1 MAQPKYITDIDKLT
15 HIPEKDRQKLK
26 SITEKFV
33 FRVNDYY
40 LNLIDWNDPA
50 DPIRKLVIPNEDELG
65 EYGRWDA
72 SDEDTNYVVPG
83 CQHKYGSTALL
94 IVSEVCG
101 AYCRYCFR
109 KRLFRNDVKE
119 AVSDVEPGLQYIAEH
134 PEISNVLLTGGDSLI
149 LGTPKLRTIFE
160 RLRAIDH
167 VKIIR
172 LGSKLPVFN
181 PMRIYEDEGLLD
193 LIREHSTPE
202 KRIYVMAHI
211 NHPREITAEAI
222 KGFEALH
229 QAGAIVVNQTPVLRG
244 INDDPTVL
252 GELLDRLS
260 WAGVTPYYFFVNRPV
275 AGNKAFVLPLKEV
288 YEIVEKAKAL
298 TSGLGKQVRLSMS
311 HTSGKIEILAI
322 ENGKAYL
329 KYHQSR
335 DGDYGKFMTLDC
347 PDEAS
352 WFDDLPGNKKYWEKP
367 KKKTDAVKS
376 VNAMPELPANIR
388 IVKAATREGKQ
399 PISQGH

>member
-1 MAQPKYITDIDKLT
+1 MAQPKYITDLDK
-15 HIPEKDRQKLK
+15 IPQIPLQEREKLK
-26 SITEKFV
+26 PITEKFV

-40 LNLIDWNDPA
+40 LSLINWNDPN
-50 DPIRKLVIPNEDELG
+50 DPIKKLVIPNEGELQ

-83 CQHKYGSTALL
+83 CQHKYRTTALL
-94 IVSEVCG
+94 LVSEVCG

-119 AVSDVEPGLQYIAEH
+119 AMSDVEEGIAYIARH
-134 PEISNVLLTGGDSLI
+134 PEINNVLLTGGDSLI
-149 LGTPKLRTIFE
+149 LSTARLGKILG
-160 RLRAIDH
+160 RLRAIEH

-181 PMRIYEDEGLLD
+181 PMRIYEDEALLD
-193 LIREHSTPE
+193 LIRTFSTSD

-211 NHPREITAEAI
+211 NHPREITEEA
-222 KGFEALH
+222 KRGFEALH
-229 QAGAIVVNQTPVLRG
+229 QAGAIVVNQTPVLKG
-244 INDDPTVL
+244 INDDPAVL
-252 GELLDRLS
+252 GELLDKLS

-275 AGNKAFVLPLKEV
+275 AGNREFVLPLKKV
-288 YEIVEKAKAL
+288 YDIVEEAKAL
-298 TSGLGKQVRLSMS
+298 TSGLGKRVRLSMS

-335 DGDYGKFMTLDC
+335 DGEYGKFMVLDC
-347 PDEAS
+347 SEEAA
-352 WFDDLPGNKKYWEKP
+352 WFDDLPGNERYWKKP
-367 KKKTDAVKS
+367 VKKTDVIVS
-376 VNAMPELPANIR
+376 VNELPEVPAARRAMP
-388 IVKAATREGKQ
+388 
-399 PISQGH
+399 S

>member
-1 MAQPKYITDIDKLT
+1 MAQPKYITDIGKLT
-15 HIPEKDRQKLK
+15 QIPESDREKLHR
-26 SITEKFV
+26 ITDKFV

-40 LNLIDWNDPA
+40 LNLIDWDNPD
-50 DPIRKLVIPNEDELG
+50 DPIRKLIIPNEDELG

-72 SDEDTNYVVPG
+72 SDEDTNYVVEG
-83 CQHKYGSTALL
+83 CQHKYKSTALL

-119 AVSDVEPGLQYIAEH
+119 AVNNVEPGLQYIADH

-172 LGSKLPVFN
+172 LGSKMPVFN
-181 PMRIYEDEGLLD
+181 PMRIYEDEALLE
-193 LIREHSTPE
+193 LIRTHSTTD

-211 NHPREITAEAI
+211 NHPREITPEA
-222 KGFEALH
+222 KRGFEALH

-244 INDDPTVL
+244 INDDPAVL

-275 AGNKAFVLPLKEV
+275 AGNKAFVLSLKEV
-288 YEIVEKAKAL
+288 YDIVEGAKAR
-298 TSGLGKQVRLSMS
+298 TSGLGKRVRLSMS

-322 ENGKAYL
+322 EEGKAYL

-335 DGDYGKFMTLDC
+335 DNEYGKFMVLDC
-347 PDEAS
+347 PDDAS
-352 WFDDLPGNKKYWEKP
+352 WFDDLPGNELHWKKP
-367 KKKTDAVKS
+367 AKKSDKIVS
-376 VNAMPELPANIR
+376 VNSLDDMPQRGRKLMAGR
-388 IVKAATREGKQ
+388 
-399 PISQGH
+399 

>member
-1 MAQPKYITDIDKLT
+1 MQPKYITDIDKIT
-15 HIPEKDRQKLK
+15 SIPEEERKRLK
-26 SITEKFV
+26 RITDKFV

-40 LNLIDWNDPA
+40 LSLINWDDPN
-50 DPIRKLVIPNEDELG
+50 DPIRKLVIPNEGELS

-83 CQHKYGSTALL
+83 CQHKYRTTALL

-119 AVSDVEPGLQYIAEH
+119 AMSDVTPGLEYIAAH
-134 PEISNVLLTGGDSLI
+134 PEINNVLLTGGDSLI
-149 LGTPKLRTIFE
+149 LATSKLRYIFE
-160 RLRAIDH
+160 KLRRMEH

-181 PMRIYEDEGLLD
+181 PMRIYEDRELLD
-193 LIREHSTPE
+193 TIREFSSPQQ
-202 KRIYVMAHI
+202 RIYVMAHV
-211 NHPREITAEAI
+211 NHPRELTPQAFKA
-222 KGFEALH
+222 FEALH
-229 QAGAIVVNQTPVLRG
+229 EAGAIVVNQTPVLKG
-244 INDDPTVL
+244 INDDPVVL
-252 GELLDRLS
+252 GELLDKLS

-275 AGNKAFVLPLKEV
+275 AGNKEFVLPLKKV
-288 YEIVEKAKAL
+288 YEIVEGAKAR
-298 TSGLGKQVRLSMS
+298 TSGLGKRVRLSMS

-335 DGDYGKFMTLDC
+335 DGEYGKFMVLDC
-347 PDEAS
+347 PDDAA
-352 WFDDLPGNKKYWEKP
+352 WFDDLPGSERMWVKP
-367 KKKTDAVKS
+367 KKKANVVS
-376 VNAMPELPANIR
+376 VNELPDYPRKLAR
-388 IVKAATREGKQ
+388 PKLQTTGRRSG
-399 PISQGH
+399 

>member
-1 MAQPKYITDIDKLT
+1 MAQPKYITDIGKLSQ
-15 HIPEKDRQKLK
+15 IPQVERDRLK
-26 SITEKFV
+26 EITEKFV

-40 LNLIDWNDPA
+40 LRLIDWTDPN
-50 DPIRKLVIPNEDELG
+50 DPIRKLVIPNEGELA

-72 SDEDTNYVVPG
+72 SDEDTNYAAPG
-83 CQHKYGSTALL
+83 CQHKYRSTALL

-119 AVSDVEPGLQYIAEH
+119 AMADVEPGLAYIEEH

-149 LGTPKLRTIFE
+149 LATAKIRMIVE

-172 LGSKLPVFN
+172 FGSKLPVFN
-181 PMRIYEDEGLLD
+181 PMRIYEDEALLE
-193 LIREHSTPE
+193 LFRAHSTPD

-211 NHPREITAEAI
+211 NHPREITAEA
-222 KGFEALH
+222 KRCFDALH
-229 QAGAIVVNQTPVLRG
+229 EAGVIVVNQTPVLRG
-244 INDDPTVL
+244 INDDPAVL
-252 GELLDRLS
+252 GELLDKLS

-275 AGNKAFVLPLKEV
+275 AGNKSFVLSLPEV
-288 YEIVEKAKAL
+288 YRIVEEAKAR
-298 TSGLGKQVRLSMS
+298 TSGLGKRVRLSMS

-335 DGDYGKFMTLDC
+335 DGDYGKFMVLDC
-347 PDEAS
+347 PQDAA
-352 WFDDLPGNKKYWEKP
+352 WFDDLPGNERFWSKP
-367 KKKTDAVKS
+367 KKREMSVVS
-376 VNAMPELPANIR
+376 VNEMPEYTGR
-388 IVKAATREGKQ
+388 R
-399 PISQGH
+399 

>member
-1 MAQPKYITDIDKLT
+1 MTQPKYIINLDRVAQ
-15 HIPEKDRQKLK
+15 IPEQEREQLK
-26 SITEKFV
+26 RITEKFV

-40 LNLIDWNDPA
+40 LNLIDWDDPA
-50 DPIRKLVIPNEDELG
+50 DPIRKLVIPNTDELM

-83 CQHKYGSTALL
+83 CQHKYNTTALL

-119 AVSDVEPGLQYIAEH
+119 AVNDVEPGLQYIAEH
-134 PEISNVLLTGGDSLI
+134 PEINNVLLTGGDSLM

-167 VKIIR
+167 VNIIR

-181 PMRIYEDEGLLD
+181 PMRIYEDELL
-193 LIREHSTPE
+193 LESIKEYSTAE

-211 NHPREITAEAI
+211 NHPREITAEAMR
-222 KGFEALH
+222 GFEALH

-244 INDDPTVL
+244 INDDPEIL
-252 GELLDRLS
+252 GDLLDKLS

-275 AGNKAFVLPLKEV
+275 AGNRSFVLPLKEV
-288 YEIVEKAKAL
+288 YSIVEQAKAR
-298 TSGLGKQVRLSMS
+298 TSGLGKRVRLSMS

-322 ENGKAYL
+322 EDGKAYL

-335 DGDYGKFMTLDC
+335 DNEYGKFMILDC
-347 PDEAS
+347 PDDAS
-352 WFDDLPGNKKYWEKP
+352 WFDDLPGNEQYWHKP
-367 KKKTDAVKS
+367 MKKTDKVVS
-376 VNAMPELPANIR
+376 VNSMADMPLAR
-388 IVKAATREGKQ
+388 R
-399 PISQGH
+399 

>member
-1 MAQPKYITDIDKLT
+1 MPQPKYITDMDK
-15 HIPEKDRQKLK
+15 IPQIPLQEREKLK
-26 SITEKFV
+26 PITEKFV

-40 LNLIDWNDPA
+40 LSLINWNDPN
-50 DPIRKLVIPNEDELG
+50 DPIKKLVIPNEGELL

-83 CQHKYGSTALL
+83 CQHKYRTTALL
-94 IVSEVCG
+94 LVSEVCG

-119 AVSDVEPGLQYIAEH
+119 AMSDVEEGIAYIAQH
-134 PEISNVLLTGGDSLI
+134 PEINNVLLTGGDSLI
-149 LGTPKLRTIFE
+149 LSTARLGNILSK
-160 RLRAIDH
+160 LRAIEH

-181 PMRIYEDEGLLD
+181 PMRIYEDEALLD
-193 LIREHSTPE
+193 LIRSFSSAD

-211 NHPREITAEAI
+211 NHPREITEEA
-222 KGFEALH
+222 KRGFEALH
-229 QAGAIVVNQTPVLRG
+229 RAGAIVVNQTPVLKG
-244 INDDPTVL
+244 INDDPAVL
-252 GELLDRLS
+252 GELLDKLS

-275 AGNKAFVLPLKEV
+275 AGNSEFVLPLKQV
-288 YEIVEKAKAL
+288 YAIVEQAKAL
-298 TSGLGKQVRLSMS
+298 TSGLGKRVRLSMS

-335 DGDYGKFMTLDC
+335 DGEYGKFMVLDC
-347 PDEAS
+347 PEEAA
-352 WFDDLPGNKKYWEKP
+352 WFDDLPGNERYWHKP
-367 KKKTDAVKS
+367 VKKTDAIVS
-376 VNAMPELPANIR
+376 VNELPEVPAVR
-388 IVKAATREGKQ
+388 RA
-399 PISQGH
+399 ISS

>member
-1 MAQPKYITDIDKLT
+1 MAQPKYITNIDQIKE
-15 HIPEKDRQKLK
+15 IPELEREKLK
-26 SITEKFV
+26 KITEKYV

-40 LNLIDWNDPA
+40 LSLIDWENPN
-50 DPIRKLVIPNEDELG
+50 DPIRKLVIPNEGELA

-72 SDEDTNYVVPG
+72 SDEVTNYVVPG
-83 CQHKYGSTALL
+83 CQHKYATTALL

-119 AVSDVEPGLQYIAEH
+119 AMSNVEPGLQYIAEH
-134 PEISNVLLTGGDSLI
+134 PEINNVLLTGGDSLI
-149 LGTPKLRTIFE
+149 LSTNKLKMIIE
-160 RLRAIDH
+160 RLRAIEH

-181 PMRIYEDEGLLD
+181 PMRIFEDEQLLH

-202 KRIYVMAHI
+202 KRIYIMAHI
-211 NHPREITAEAI
+211 NHPTEITEEAR
-222 KGFEALH
+222 KGFQALH
-229 QAGAIVVNQTPVLRG
+229 DAGAIVVNQTPVLKG
-244 INDDPTVL
+244 INDDPKVL
-252 GELLDRLS
+252 AELLDKLS

-275 AGNKAFVLPLKEV
+275 AGNNDFVLSLKEI
-288 YEIVEKAKAL
+288 YDIVEKAKAM
-298 TSGLGKQVRLSMS
+298 TSGLGKRVRLSMS

-335 DGDYGKFMTLDC
+335 DHDYGKFMVLDC
-347 PDEAS
+347 PDDAA
-352 WFDDLPGNKKYWEKP
+352 WFDDLPGNEQYWRQPEKKIA
-367 KKKTDAVKS
+367 DVVS
-376 VNAMPELPANIR
+376 VNDDLADMP
-388 IVKAATREGKQ
+388 
-399 PISQGH
+399 QGR